1 MQKSPESRP
10 LKILYT
16 LKSGQNLVLL
26 KLQLEFREPE
36 DFWQVSMFYV
46 YDFI

>member
-16 LKSGQNLVLL
+16 LKSGQNLALL
-26 KLQLEFREPE
+26 KLQLESREPE
-36 DFWQVSMFYV
+36 DFWQVF
-46 YDFI
+46 FIFMI